1 MRNVYDV
8 IILIMYIVWTS
19 IAILCTMDVLLF
31 MRGMG
36 ETIFGYDDIFI
47 RISSASII
55 TFTLFVS
62 FIDTKSQLK

>member
-1 MRNVYDV
+1 MRNVYYV